1 MAGTT
6 PGTRFSRPHWGH
18 LTSLPA
24 NSSFSSYDVPH
35 WQVTRTATVASV
47 RECPNLRL
55 DREAVTRRFAS
66 PYKETAMRPRFAL
79 FATLAVATTAW
90 AQTPRPDSSA
100 PPVLIKAGR
109 LIDGRSDAP
118 QSGVGIL
125 IEGDRIKAVGPL
137 AQVQGQAKGA
147 RVIDLS
153 QMTVLPG
160 LIDTHTHLLLQGDPT
175 AGSYNDQ
182 LLSQSTPY
190 RAILAARNARIALEH
205 GFTTIRDL
213 ETEGAM
219 YADVDVKRAVDRG
232 EIPGPRIFASTR
244 AMAPTGMYP
253 IVSDNW
259 ELELPHGVQPVDGVE
274 GARLAVRE
282 QVAHG
287 ADWIKFYSDRRYYFG
302 PAPDSV
308 LHSWVNF
315 TDDEA
320 RAIVDEAHRLG
331 RKVAA
336 HAIGSDGIAAALR
349 AGVNTIEH
357 GDGMT
362 DSLLDVLVAKG
373 VYWVPTV
380 TVAYYV
386 AGPRSGVWGPMVEH
400 QRRAFTRALKKGVR
414 IVLGTDVG
422 GFPWTELNQAKEF
435 EYYVQYGMTPMQA
448 IKSGTSLAAEL
459 LGQRDLGVVAPGAS
473 ADLVAVAGDP
483 LKDVTELSRVRF
495 VMKGGVTY
503 LLP

>member
-1 MAGTT
+1 
-6 PGTRFSRPHWGH
+6 
-18 LTSLPA
+18 
-24 NSSFSSYDVPH
+24 
-35 WQVTRTATVASV
+35 
-47 RECPNLRL
+47 
-55 DREAVTRRFAS
+55 
-66 PYKETAMRPRFAL
+66 MRPSFAL
-79 FATLAVATTAW
+79 IAQLAVATTAW
-90 AQTPRPDSSA
+90 AQVPRPAQPA
-100 PPVLIKAGR
+100 PPILIKAGR
-109 LIDGRSDAP
+109 LSGGRADAP

-125 IEGDRIKAVGPL
+125 VEGDRVKAVGPL
-137 AQVQGQAKGA
+137 AQIQGQAKAA

-160 LIDTHTHLLLQGDPT
+160 FIDAHTHLLLQGDPT
-175 AGSYNDQ
+175 AASYNEQ
-182 LLSQSTPY
+182 LLYESTAY
-190 RAILAARNARIALEH
+190 RAILAARNARIALDH

-274 GARLAVRE
+274 GARLAVRQ

-287 ADWIKFYSDRRYYFG
+287 ADWIKFYADRRYYFG
-302 PAPDSV
+302 TDSV

-320 RAIVDEAHRLG
+320 RAIVDEADRLG
-331 RKVAA
+331 RRVAA

-362 DSLLDVLVAKG
+362 DSLIDVLLAKG

-380 TVAYYV
+380 TVAHYV
-386 AGPRSGVWGPMVEH
+386 AGPRGGAWGPMVEH
-400 QRRAFTRALKKGVR
+400 QRQAFARAVKKGVR

-422 GFPWTELNQAKEF
+422 GFPWTELNEAKEF
-435 EYYVQYGMTPMQA
+435 TYYVQYGMTPMQA
-448 IKSGTSLAAEL
+448 IKSGTSGAAEL
-459 LGQRDLGVVAPGAS
+459 LGQADLGAVAPGMA

-483 LKDVTELSRVRF
+483 LKDITELERVRL
-495 VMKGGVTY
+495 VMKGGATY
-503 LLP
+503 LSP

>member
-1 MAGTT
+1 M
-6 PGTRFSRPHWGH
+6 RSIRSRPRNRSRTKLGAAHSCSRAASATSRASSALTLRSGGVTVVAMGTSRSKLSALTGPRSGGDSPRATMRSLAMRH
-18 LTSLPA
+18 ALPLIVALVRTSLA
-24 NSSFSSYDVPH
+24 
-35 WQVTRTATVASV
+35 
-47 RECPNLRL
+47 
-55 DREAVTRRFAS
+55 
-66 PYKETAMRPRFAL
+66 
-79 FATLAVATTAW
+79 
-90 AQTPRPDSSA
+90 AQTP
-100 PPVLIKAGR
+100 PPSQPILVKAGR
-109 LIDGRSDAP
+109 LIDGRSDVAR
-118 QSGVGIL
+118 SNVGIL
-125 IEGDRIKAVGPL
+125 IAGDRIKAVGPL
-137 AQVQGQAKGA
+137 AEVQPQAGVGA
-147 RVIDLS
+147 RVIDLA

-175 AGSYNDQ
+175 AASYDEQ
-182 LLSQSTPY
+182 LLYQSTAY
-190 RAILAARNARIALEH
+190 RAILAVRNARIALEH
-205 GFTTIRDL
+205 GFTAIRDP

-219 YADVDVKRAVDRG
+219 YADVDVKRAVEHG
-232 EIPGPRIFASTR
+232 VIPGPRIFASTR

-274 GARLAVRE
+274 GARLAVRQ

-287 ADWIKFYSDRRYYFG
+287 ADWIKFYADRRYYFG

-315 TDDEA
+315 TDYEA

-422 GFPWTELNQAKEF
+422 GFPSTELNQAKEF

-459 LGQRDLGVVAPGAS
+459 LGQRDLGVVAPGAY

-495 VMKGGVTY
+495 VM
-503 LLP
+503 

>member
-1 MAGTT
+1 MHRG
-6 PGTRFSRPHWGH
+6 F
-18 LTSLPA
+18 
-24 NSSFSSYDVPH
+24 V
-35 WQVTRTATVASV
+35 
-47 RECPNLRL
+47 
-55 DREAVTRRFAS
+55 
-66 PYKETAMRPRFAL
+66 L
-79 FATLAVATTAW
+79 FATLAVATPAW
-90 AQTPRPDSSA
+90 AQA
-100 PPVLIKAGR
+100 PPPAQAAPPLLIKAGR

-118 QSGVGIL
+118 QSGVAIL
-125 IEGDRIKAVGPL
+125 IEGDRIKAVGPV
-137 AQVQGQAKGA
+137 AQVQGQARGA

-160 LIDTHTHLLLQGDPT
+160 LIDAHTHLLLQGDPT
-175 AGSYNDQ
+175 AQSYNEQ
-182 LLSQSTPY
+182 LLYQSTPY

-205 GFTTIRDL
+205 GFTAIRDL

-219 YADVDVKRAVDRG
+219 YADVDVKHAVDRG

-244 AMAPTGMYP
+244 AMAPTGLYP

-274 GARLAVRE
+274 GARLAVRQ

-287 ADWIKFYSDRRYYFG
+287 ADWIKFYSDRRYYFT
-302 PAPDSV
+302 PDSV

-320 RAIVDEAHRLG
+320 RAIVEEAHRLG

-362 DSLLDVLVAKG
+362 A
-373 VYWVPTV
+373 
-380 TVAYYV
+380 
-386 AGPRSGVWGPMVEH
+386 
-400 QRRAFTRALKKGVR
+400 
-414 IVLGTDVG
+414 
-422 GFPWTELNQAKEF
+422 
-435 EYYVQYGMTPMQA
+435 MQA

-459 LGQRDLGVVAPGAS
+459 LGQRDLGVVAAGAY

-503 LLP
+503 LSP

>member
-1 MAGTT
+1 MHRG
-6 PGTRFSRPHWGH
+6 F
-18 LTSLPA
+18 
-24 NSSFSSYDVPH
+24 V
-35 WQVTRTATVASV
+35 
-47 RECPNLRL
+47 
-55 DREAVTRRFAS
+55 
-66 PYKETAMRPRFAL
+66 L
-79 FATLAVATTAW
+79 FATLAAVTPAW
-90 AQTPRPDSSA
+90 AQA
-100 PPVLIKAGR
+100 PPPAQTAPPLLIKAGR

-125 IEGDRIKAVGPL
+125 IEGDRIKAVGPI
-137 AQVQGQAKGA
+137 AQVQGQARGA

-160 LIDTHTHLLLQGDPT
+160 LIDAHTHLLLQGDPT
-175 AGSYNDQ
+175 AQSYNEQ
-182 LLSQSTPY
+182 LLYQSTPY

-205 GFTTIRDL
+205 GFTAIRDL

-219 YADVDVKRAVDRG
+219 YADVDVKHAVDRA
-232 EIPGPRIFASTR
+232 EIPGPRIFAATR
-244 AMAPTGMYP
+244 AMAPTGLYP

-274 GARLAVRE
+274 GARLAVRQ

-287 ADWIKFYSDRRYYFG
+287 ADWIKFYSDRRYYFT
-302 PAPDSV
+302 PDSV

-320 RAIVDEAHRLG
+320 RAIVEEAHRLG

-362 DSLLDVLVAKG
+362 DSLLDVLLAKG

-386 AGPRSGVWGPMVEH
+386 AGPRGGVWGPMVEH
-400 QRRAFTRALKKGVR
+400 QRRAFARGLKKGVR

-459 LGQRDLGVVAPGAS
+459 LGQRDLGVVAAGAY

-503 LLP
+503 LSP

>member
-1 MAGTT
+1 
-6 PGTRFSRPHWGH
+6 
-18 LTSLPA
+18 
-24 NSSFSSYDVPH
+24 
-35 WQVTRTATVASV
+35 
-47 RECPNLRL
+47 
-55 DREAVTRRFAS
+55 
-66 PYKETAMRPRFAL
+66 MRPRFVL
-79 FATLAVATTAW
+79 FATLAVATPARV
-90 AQTPRPDSSA
+90 PRPVQTAS
-100 PPVLIKAGR
+100 PVLIKAGR
-109 LIDGRSDAP
+109 LIDGRSDGP

-137 AQVQGQAKGA
+137 AQVQAQARGA

-160 LIDTHTHLLLQGDPT
+160 FIDAHTHLLLQGDST
-175 AGSYNDQ
+175 AQAYNDQ
-182 LLSQSTPY
+182 LLYESTSY

-205 GFTTIRDL
+205 GFTAIRDL

-232 EIPGPRIFASTR
+232 EIPGPHIFASTR

-274 GARLAVRE
+274 GARLAVRQ

-287 ADWIKFYSDRRYYFG
+287 ADWIKYYSDRRYYFT
-302 PAPDSV
+302 PDSV

-331 RKVAA
+331 RRVAA

-386 AGPRSGVWGPMVEH
+386 AGPRGGVWGPMVEH
-400 QRRAFTRALKKGVR
+400 QRRAFTRGVKKGVR

-459 LGQRDLGVVAPGAS
+459 LGQRDLGVVTAGAY

-483 LKDVTELSRVRF
+483 LKDVAELSRVRF

-503 LLP
+503 VSP

>member
-1 MAGTT
+1 M
-6 PGTRFSRPHWGH
+6 RN
-18 LTSLPA
+18 SLPL
-24 NSSFSSYDVPH
+24 V
-35 WQVTRTATVASV
+35 V
-47 RECPNLRL
+47 
-55 DREAVTRRFAS
+55 
-66 PYKETAMRPRFAL
+66 
-79 FATLAVATTAW
+79 TLALGTPLAAQAPGAT
-90 AQTPRPDSSA
+90 
-100 PPVLIKAGR
+100 PPQAILVKAGR
-109 LIDGRSDAP
+109 LIDGRTEAP
-118 QSGVGIL
+118 RSAVGIL

-137 AQVQGQAKGA
+137 AQLQTQAKGA

-160 LIDTHTHLLLQGDPT
+160 LIDAHTHLLLQGDPT
-175 AGSYNDQ
+175 AASYDEQ
-182 LLSQSTPY
+182 LLYQSTPY

-205 GFTTIRDL
+205 GFTAIRDL

-219 YADVDVKRAVDRG
+219 YADVDVKRAVERG
-232 EIPGPRIFASTR
+232 VIPGPHIFASTR

-274 GARLAVRE
+274 GARLAVRQ

-315 TDDEA
+315 TDEEA

-349 AGVNTIEH
+349 AGVNSIEH
-357 GDGMT
+357 GDGLT
-362 DSLLDVLVAKG
+362 DSLMDVMVKNN

-380 TVAYYV
+380 TVGAHVV
-386 AGPRSGVWGPMVEH
+386 ARGGVWPALVALE
-400 QRRAFTRALKKGVR
+400 RRAFGRALKKGVK
-414 IVLGTDVG
+414 IVMGTDAG
-422 GFPWTELNQAKEF
+422 GFPWTEINQAKEF

-448 IKSGTSLAAEL
+448 IQSGTSVAAAL
-459 LGQRDLGVVAPGAS
+459 LGQEQNLGAVAPGLY
-473 ADLVAVAGDP
+473 ADLVAVSGDP
-483 LKDVTELSRVRF
+483 LRDITELQRVKF
-495 VMKGGVTY
+495 VMKGGAVY
-503 LLP
+503 LSQ

>member
-1 MAGTT
+1 MRRVPA
-6 PGTRFSRPHWGH
+6 
-18 LTSLPA
+18 LSL
-24 NSSFSSYDVPH
+24 
-35 WQVTRTATVASV
+35 
-47 RECPNLRL
+47 
-55 DREAVTRRFAS
+55 
-66 PYKETAMRPRFAL
+66 
-79 FATLAVATTAW
+79 TLAAWTTAW
-90 AQTPRPDSSA
+90 AQSPRVAQPA
-100 PPVLIKAGR
+100 QPVLIRAGR
-109 LIDGRSDAP
+109 LIDGRSDGA

-137 AQVQGQAKGA
+137 AQVQGQAKGV

-160 LIDTHTHLLLQGDPT
+160 FIDTHTHLLLQGDPT
-175 AGSYNDQ
+175 AESYNEQ
-182 LLSQSTPY
+182 LLYQSTPY

-205 GFTTIRDL
+205 GFTAIRDL

-274 GARLAVRE
+274 GARLAVRQ

-287 ADWIKFYSDRRYYFG
+287 ADWIKFYADRRYYF
-302 PAPDSV
+302 APDSV

-386 AGPRSGVWGPMVEH
+386 AGPRGGAWGPMVEH
-400 QRRAFTRALKKGVR
+400 QHRAFTRGVKKGVR

-459 LGQRDLGVVAPGAS
+459 LGQRDLGVVTAGAY

-483 LKDVTELSRVRF
+483 LKDVAELARVRF

-503 LLP
+503 LSP